1 MSFKRHKYLWL
12 LFACIGTRLLSSIFY
27 IEDID
32 SLRFGLAVY
41 DYDVASLRPHFP
53 GYPLYCFLLKGVHS
67 LTGSLGLSFSL
78 LGGFSIYISILF
90 TEKIWRLF
98 SKRDSFNV
106 ILITFFC
113 PLLWLM
119 SNRYMP
125 DIMGLSILLA
135 AFYYLIVFSMK
146 KTDLSGILCCVLL
159 GALAG
164 VRLSFVPFFLP
175 GIYVFLRQPRKIP
188 KMLLFFM
195 LSIGLWFVPWLIDT
209 GWDALMTAAKFNTD
223 GHFNKWGGGVLSDN
237 SSYVRRFYKMLE
249 SIWADGLGAWW
260 WHRHWSTAIVG
271 ISWMFIIYLGFRS
284 FVARFRRIY
293 KDTYILILLC
303 LLSYSIWA
311 YFFQNIASKPR
322 HILPLLP
329 FIILLGS
336 IGISEIQKV
345 WQKRIQSVFSLV
357 FFSSIVFVCIVLV
370 RQHQTPSAIS
380 QLSSYVL
387 KQDHPTAV
395 FYSKPLINYYLSR
408 HIGLEDMAYI
418 SEEDEE
424 QLLGS
429 YVAQGT
435 KIFSTVAIDSS
446 KIPGF
451 TELSKTNFYHN
462 PYVNRLW
469 YHMHI
474 YTYSK

>member
-1 MSFKRHKYLWL
+1 MGFKKHKHLWL

-32 SLRFGLAVY
+32 SLRFGLAAY
-41 DYDVASLRPHFP
+41 DSDVASIRPHFP
-53 GYPLYCFLLKGVHS
+53 GYPLYCFLLKGLHL
-67 LTGSLGLSFSL
+67 LTGSLGVSFSL
-78 LGGFSIYISILF
+78 LGGFSIYVSIVF
-90 TEKIWRLF
+90 TEKIWCLF
-98 SKRDSFNV
+98 SSRCSYDV

-125 DIMGLSILLA
+125 DIMGLSLLLA
-135 AFYYLIVFSMK
+135 SFYYLLVFSMK
-146 KTDLSGILCCVLL
+146 KSERSGILCCVLI

-175 GIYVFLRQPRKIP
+175 GLYVFLRQPRKLL
-188 KMLLFFM
+188 KMVLFFA
-195 LSIGLWFVPWLIDT
+195 LSIILWFVPWLIDT
-209 GWDALMTAAKFNTD
+209 GWEALMTAAKFNTD
-223 GHFNKWGGGVLSDN
+223 GHFNKWGGGILSDN
-237 SSYVRRFYKMLE
+237 STYAQRLYKMFE
-249 SIWADGLGAWW
+249 SIWADGLGGWW
-260 WHRHWSTAIVG
+260 NHRHWSTAILGV
-271 ISWMFIIYLGFRS
+271 SWLFFLLFGFRALSGRFFGTYKRS
-284 FVARFRRIY
+284 F
-293 KDTYILILLC
+293 ILILLC
-303 LLSYSIWA
+303 LLSYGLWA

-329 FIILLGS
+329 FILLLGA
-336 IGISEIQKV
+336 IGISEIQKA
-345 WQKRIQSVFSLV
+345 WKKIIQSTLRLV
-357 FFSSIVFVCIVLV
+357 FFTSLAFVCLVLV

-408 HIGLEDMAYI
+408 HIGLEDMTYVSI
-418 SEEDEE
+418 EDEG
-424 QLLGS
+424 QLLDL
-429 YVAQGT
+429 YAAQKT
-435 KIFSTVAIDSS
+435 KIFSTVAMDSS

-451 TELSKTNFYHN
+451 SELSVKDFYHN

-469 YHMHI
+469 YHMRI